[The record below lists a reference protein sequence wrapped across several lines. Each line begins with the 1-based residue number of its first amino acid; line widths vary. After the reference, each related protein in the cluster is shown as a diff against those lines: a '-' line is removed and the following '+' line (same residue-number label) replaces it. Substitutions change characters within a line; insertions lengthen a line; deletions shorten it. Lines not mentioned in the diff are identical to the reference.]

1 MPSFVSHNIFAK
13 ELAQSLNDDAK
24 NIIQEYKSIYEMS
37 AQSFDLLK
45 YSFKKNKECTRLCKT
60 CHRINV
66 NRYFE
71 ELIKI
76 AKETK
81 NRELVAFI
89 FGSITHN
96 ILDANLHPYIVYK
109 TGIYNHTK
117 ERLKYRGLHTLI
129 ETKYD
134 MFNYQR
140 FYQKTA
146 LHKNLKKEFF
156 PPFSVSKETVDSI
169 NQVFQNIYQFDGG
182 TYLFFGYKCAR
193 MSVNIVRVPNVLNNI
208 YYRIPG
214 KKYLRGYM
222 FERKNITYD
231 FLNVNHRRWVY
242 PSDSSIVKTDS
253 MIDLYNESLNIG
265 RDAINTCYD
274 VIFGNKSI
282 KSFTKIIGNKGYIR
296 GTDCNELKPIK
307 YFEF

>member
-89 FGSITHN
+89 FGSIT
-96 ILDANLHPYIVYK
+96 L
-109 TGIYNHTK
+109 
-117 ERLKYRGLHTLI
+117 
-129 ETKYD
+129 
-134 MFNYQR
+134 
-140 FYQKTA
+140 
-146 LHKNLKKEFF
+146 
-156 PPFSVSKETVDSI
+156 
-169 NQVFQNIYQFDGG
+169 
-182 TYLFFGYKCAR
+182 
-193 MSVNIVRVPNVLNNI
+193 
-208 YYRIPG
+208 
-214 KKYLRGYM
+214 
-222 FERKNITYD
+222 
-231 FLNVNHRRWVY
+231 
-242 PSDSSIVKTDS
+242 
-253 MIDLYNESLNIG
+253 
-265 RDAINTCYD
+265 
-274 VIFGNKSI
+274 
-282 KSFTKIIGNKGYIR
+282 
-296 GTDCNELKPIK
+296 
-307 YFEF
+307 

>member
-13 ELAQSLNDDAK
+13 ELRNSLNNGAK
-24 NIIQEYKSIYEMS
+24 DITERYNLIYEMS

-60 CHRINV
+60 AHRINV

-81 NRELVAFI
+81 NEELIAFI

-140 FYQKTA
+140 YYQKTI
-146 LHKNLKKEFF
+146 LHKNVKNEFF
-156 PPFSVSKETVDSI
+156 PPFSVSKETIDNI

-182 TYLFFGYKCAR
+182 TYLFYGYKCAR
-193 MSVNIVRVPNVLNNI
+193 KIVNIARVPNVLNTI
-208 YYRIPG
+208 YYNLPN

-222 FERKNITYD
+222 YEKRNITYD
-231 FLNVNHRRWVY
+231 FLNINHHNWVY
-242 PSDSSIVKTDS
+242 PSDNTIVKNDS
-253 MIDLYNESLNIG
+253 LIDLYNESLIIG

-274 VIFGNKSI
+274 VIFNNKTI

-296 GTDCNELKPIK
+296 GTDCSELKPIK